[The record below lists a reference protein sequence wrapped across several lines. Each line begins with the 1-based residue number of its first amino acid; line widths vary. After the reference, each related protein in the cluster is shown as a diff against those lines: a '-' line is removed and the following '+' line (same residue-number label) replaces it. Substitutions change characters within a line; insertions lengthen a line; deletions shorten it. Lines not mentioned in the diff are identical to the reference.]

1 MKGTTLYS
9 LIAAVAGLAPAF
21 FLVGPAV
28 FADGGAGERLAIVG
42 LMAVVYALLGA
53 LAGYLSGAWQPG
65 IWLAVPAVL
74 IAAVLGEWG
83 WVLTGVAATAVGAST
98 GGAYCGARLKGR
110 RRSHRRR

>member
-1 MKGTTLYS
+1 MNERDN
-9 LIAAVAGLAPAF
+9 AVQSDRRRSGACTGLFP
-21 FLVGPAV
+21 
-28 FADGGAGERLAIVG
+28 GGAGERLAIVG